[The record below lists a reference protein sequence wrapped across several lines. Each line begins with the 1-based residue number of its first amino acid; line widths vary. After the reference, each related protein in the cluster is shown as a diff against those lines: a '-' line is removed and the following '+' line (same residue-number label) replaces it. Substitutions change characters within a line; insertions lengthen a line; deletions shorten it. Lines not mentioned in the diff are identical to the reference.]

1 MFIGKVTG
9 TVVATQKVGS
19 VAGKK
24 LLLVQSMTVDENGAL
39 KATGRAAVAIDTV
52 GAGEGELVLVT
63 QGSSARLTEMTSD
76 VPTDAVIVGIID
88 AIQVNDREIFKG
100 KA

>member
-52 GAGEGELVLVT
+52 GRAKANSC
-63 QGSSARLTEMTSD
+63 SSRRAAPR
-76 VPTDAVIVGIID
+76 G
-88 AIQVNDREIFKG
+88 
-100 KA
+100 